1 MVAPPAERMT
11 RPPGSEA
18 DRRKSDA
25 ATESQCQD
33 GRHGR
38 QEIHLVCGEGVV
50 KEVGHGV
57 EGEAELREE
66 RPDAAPAAVEDAGPR
81 SGRYVRSGSLPVALA
96 GLGER
101 AETVLADGFGGGSR
115 EPRALAVDLAYL
127 HLQRWRRYEEA
138 VCDMDGA
145 GGGRLHELELILR
158 GAGLGEAFAGRP
170 AGVGLIFEPSKF
182 AAHLPNGEIGVSFE
196 DLSWRCSEFFF

>member
-66 RPDAAPAAVEDAGPR
+66 SPDAASVAVEDAGPR
-81 SGRYVRSGSLPVALA
+81 GGRCVRSGSLPVALA

-101 AETVLADGFGGGSR
+101 AEAVLTDGFGGGSR
-115 EPRALAVDLAYL
+115 EPRALG
-127 HLQRWRRYEEA
+127 RR
-138 VCDMDGA
+138 C
-145 GGGRLHELELILR
+145 GRSRRRSWMATRQAEPAADNHER
-158 GAGLGEAFAGRP
+158 
-170 AGVGLIFEPSKF
+170 SW
-182 AAHLPNGEIGVSFE
+182 AHI
-196 DLSWRCSEFFF
+196 